1 MQVITVQLKKVKLG
15 NGETLAYRERS
26 GGHIPLVLIHGN
38 MTSSKHW
45 DIVLDR
51 MDECYKIYA
60 VDMRGFG
67 ESSYHRGIASIKDLS
82 DDIKDW
88 VDGLGLRDFSMA
100 GWSTGGAVA
109 MQFVI
114 DYPGVCKNLIL
125 LASAS
130 TRGYPFFGTKAD
142 GTPDLGNR
150 LRTMEEVMMDSGK
163 TVPVQAAY
171 DGNDREFLRAL
182 WNALIYSH
190 NQPEEDRYEEYI
202 DDMRTQ
208 RNLAHIY
215 QALNM
220 FNISDVYN
228 GLVEGTDQAAS
239 ISIPVL
245 VLRGDRDYVITK
257 EMTEEI
263 VEDIGENATFVEL
276 KNSGHSP
283 LIDDVDQLLHTMT
296 SFLQMKE
303 EPA

>member
-1 MQVITVQLKKVKLG
+1 MTKVQLKKALLG

-26 GGHIPLVLIHGN
+26 GGHIPLVLVHGN

-45 DIVLDR
+45 DIVLEN
-51 MDECYKIYA
+51 MDERYKMYA

-67 ESSYHRGIASIKDLS
+67 ESSYYREIKSIKDLS
-82 DDIKDW
+82 DDLKDW
-88 VDGLGLRDFSMA
+88 VDGLGLKEFSIM

-109 MQFVI
+109 MQYVI
-114 DYPGVCKNLIL
+114 DYPDDCKNLIL

-130 TRGYPFFGTKAD
+130 TRGYPFMGTKED
-142 GTPDLGNR
+142 GTTDLGKR
-150 LRTMEEVMMDSGK
+150 LRTIDEVKLDKGK
-163 TVPVQAAY
+163 TIPVQAAY
-171 DGNDREFLRAL
+171 DRNDREFLRNL

-190 NQPEEDRYEEYI
+190 TQPDVRCYEEYI

-215 QALNM
+215 HALNT
-220 FNISDVYN
+220 FNISDVHN
-228 GLVEGTDQAAS
+228 GLVDGSGKAGT

-245 VLRGDRDYVITK
+245 VLRGERDYVITK

-263 VEDIGENATFVEL
+263 IEDIGENAVFVEL

-283 LIDDVDQLLHTMT
+283 LIDDLDQLLDTIH
-296 SFLQMKE
+296 SFLQTKE
-303 EPA
+303 EMA

>member
-1 MQVITVQLKKVKLG
+1 MITVQLKKVKLG

-88 VDGLGLRDFSMA
+88 VDGLG
-100 GWSTGGAVA
+100 
-109 MQFVI
+109 
-114 DYPGVCKNLIL
+114 
-125 LASAS
+125 
-130 TRGYPFFGTKAD
+130 
-142 GTPDLGNR
+142 
-150 LRTMEEVMMDSGK
+150 
-163 TVPVQAAY
+163 
-171 DGNDREFLRAL
+171 LRAL

-283 LIDDVDQLLHTMT
+283 LIDDVDQLLQTMT

>member
-1 MQVITVQLKKVKLG
+1 MAAVQLKKVLLG
-15 NGETLAYRERS
+15 NGETLAYRERN

-45 DIVLDR
+45 DVVLDK
-51 MDECYKIYA
+51 MDESYKIYA

-67 ESSYHRGIASIKDLS
+67 ESSYHREITSIKDLS

-88 VDGLGLRDFSMA
+88 VDELGLRDFSMV

-109 MQFVI
+109 MQFAI
-114 DYPGVCKNLIL
+114 DYPDYCKNLIL

-130 TRGYPFFGTKAD
+130 TRGYPFFGTKSD
-142 GTPDLGNR
+142 GTPDMGNR
-150 LRTMEEVMMDSGK
+150 LRRIEEIMMDSGK

-171 DGNDREFLRAL
+171 DGNNREFLRTL
-182 WNALIYSH
+182 WNSLIYSH
-190 NQPEEDRYEEYI
+190 NQPDDERYEAYI

-215 QALNM
+215 QALNT
-220 FNISDVYN
+220 FNVSSAYN
-228 GLVEGTDQAAS
+228 GLVDGTNQASS

-257 EMTEEI
+257 EMAEETI
-263 VEDIGENATFVEL
+263 EDIGENATFVEL

-283 LIDDVDQLLHTMT
+283 LIDDVDQLLRAMT

>member
-1 MQVITVQLKKVKLG
+1 MATVQIKKVLLG

-26 GGHIPLVLIHGN
+26 GGHIPLVLLHGN

-45 DIVLDR
+45 DVV
-51 MDECYKIYA
+51 MDKMEESYKIYA

-67 ESSYHRGIASIKDLS
+67 ESSYHREITSIKDLS
-82 DDIKDW
+82 DDLKDW
-88 VDGLGLRDFSMA
+88 VDEVGLKEFSIM

-114 DYPGVCKNLIL
+114 DHPDHCNNLIL

-130 TRGYPFFGTKAD
+130 TRGYPFFGTKED
-142 GTPDLGNR
+142 GTPDLENR
-150 LRTMEEVMMDSGK
+150 LRTIEEVMVDKGK
-163 TVPVQAAY
+163 TIPVQAAY
-171 DGNDREFLRAL
+171 DENDREFLRGL

-190 NQPEEDRYEEYI
+190 TQPEEEHYEEYI

-208 RNLAHIY
+208 RNLASIY
-215 QALNM
+215 QALNT
-220 FNISDVYN
+220 FNISGNHN
-228 GLVEGTDQAAS
+228 GLVEGADKSST

-283 LIDDVDQLLHTMT
+283 LIDDLDQLLQVIE
-296 SFLQMKE
+296 SFLQAKE
-303 EPA
+303 EMA

>member
-1 MQVITVQLKKVKLG
+1 MITVQLKKVELG

-45 DIVLDR
+45 DVVLDR
-51 MDECYKIYA
+51 MDESYKIYA

-67 ESSYHRGIASIKDLS
+67 ESSYHGGITSIKDLS

-88 VDGLGLRDFSMA
+88 ADVLGLSDFSMA

-142 GTPDLGNR
+142 GTPDIGNR

-163 TVPVQAAY
+163 TVPVQTAY
-171 DGNDREFLRAL
+171 DGNDRDFLRSL

-190 NQPEEDRYEEYI
+190 NQPEEERYEEYI

-215 QALNM
+215 QALNT
-220 FNISDVYN
+220 FNISGVYN
-228 GLVEGTDQAAS
+228 GLVEGTDQAGS

-257 EMTEEI
+257 EMTQEI
-263 VEDIGENATFVEL
+263 VEDIGESATFVEL

-283 LIDDVDQLLHTMT
+283 LIDDVDQLLRAMT

>member
-1 MQVITVQLKKVKLG
+1 MATVQLKKVLLG
-15 NGETLAYRERS
+15 NGETFAYRERS
-26 GGHIPLVLIHGN
+26 GGHIPLVLVHGN

-45 DIVLDR
+45 DVVLEKL
-51 MDECYKIYA
+51 DETYKVYA

-67 ESSYHRGIASIKDLS
+67 ESSYHREIEGIRDLS
-82 DDIKDW
+82 DDLKDW
-88 VDGLGLRDFSMA
+88 VDGIGLERFSMV

-114 DYPGVCKNLIL
+114 DYPDYCKNLIL

-130 TRGYPFFGTKAD
+130 TRGYPFFGTKED
-142 GTPDLGNR
+142 GTPDIGNR
-150 LRTMEEVMMDSGK
+150 LRTVDEVMMDKGK
-163 TVPVQAAY
+163 TIPVQAAY
-171 DGNDREFLRAL
+171 DQNDRSFLRGL
-182 WNALIYSH
+182 WNALIYTH
-190 NQPEEDRYEEYI
+190 AEPDEGRYEEYI
-202 DDMRTQ
+202 NDMRTQ

-215 QALNM
+215 QALNT
-220 FNISDVYN
+220 FNISNTHN
-228 GLVEGTDQAAS
+228 GLVEGTGKASS

-263 VEDIGENATFVEL
+263 VEDIGENAVFVEL

-283 LIDDVDQLLHTMT
+283 LIDDLDQLLRQIQ

-303 EPA
+303 ELT

>member
-1 MQVITVQLKKVKLG
+1 MTTVLLKKVLLG

-26 GGHIPLVLIHGN
+26 GGHIPLILVHGN

-45 DIVLDR
+45 DLVLEN
-51 MDECYKIYA
+51 MDERYKIYA

-67 ESSYHRGIASIKDLS
+67 ESSYHREIECIKDLS
-82 DDIKDW
+82 DDLKDW
-88 VDGLGLRDFSMA
+88 VDVLGLKGFSMM

-109 MQFVI
+109 MQYVI
-114 DYPGVCKNLIL
+114 DYPIDCQNLIL

-130 TRGYPFFGTKAD
+130 TRGYPFYGTKED
-142 GTPDLGNR
+142 GTPDLGKR
-150 LRTMEEVMMDSGK
+150 LRTIDDVKLDKGK
-163 TVPVQAAY
+163 TIPVQAAY
-171 DGNDREFLRAL
+171 DVNDRDFLRGL

-190 NQPEEDRYEEYI
+190 NQPEARRYEEYI

-215 QALNM
+215 QALNT
-220 FNISDVYN
+220 FNISDVNN
-228 GLVEGTDQAAS
+228 GLVDGTGKAGA

-245 VLRGDRDYVITK
+245 VIRGERDYVITK

-263 VEDIGENATFVEL
+263 IGDIGENAAFVEL

-283 LIDDVDQLLHTMT
+283 LIDDLDQLLDTIH
-296 SFLQMKE
+296 SFLHTKE
-303 EPA
+303 EMA

>member
-1 MQVITVQLKKVKLG
+1 MTTVVLKKVLLG

-26 GGHIPLVLIHGN
+26 GGHIPLVLVHGN

-45 DIVLDR
+45 DIVLEN
-51 MDECYKIYA
+51 MDGRYKIYA

-67 ESSYHRGIASIKDLS
+67 ESSYHREIASIKDLS
-82 DDIKDW
+82 DDLKDW
-88 VDGLGLRDFSMA
+88 VDVLGLNGFSMM

-109 MQFVI
+109 MQYVI
-114 DYPGVCKNLIL
+114 DHPDDCKNLIL

-130 TRGYPFFGTKAD
+130 TRGYPFMGTKED
-142 GTPDLGNR
+142 GTPDLGKR
-150 LRTMEEVMMDSGK
+150 LRTTEEVKSDKGK
-163 TVPVQAAY
+163 TIPVQAAY
-171 DGNDREFLRAL
+171 DGNDRDFLRGL

-190 NQPEEDRYEEYI
+190 TQPEARRYEEYI

-215 QALNM
+215 QALNT
-220 FNISDVYN
+220 FNISGVYN
-228 GLVEGTDQAAS
+228 GLVEGTGKAGT

-245 VLRGDRDYVITK
+245 VIRGERDYVITK

-263 VEDIGENATFVEL
+263 IVDIGENAIFVEL

-283 LIDDVDQLLHTMT
+283 LIDDLDQLLDTIH
-296 SFLQMKE
+296 SFLHTKE
-303 EPA
+303 EMA

>member
-1 MQVITVQLKKVKLG
+1 MTTVQLKKVLLE
-15 NGETLAYRERS
+15 NGETFAYRERV

-45 DIVLDR
+45 DVVLDKL
-51 MDECYKIYA
+51 DESYKVYA

-67 ESSYHRGIASIKDLS
+67 ESSYHGEVGGIKDLS
-82 DDIKDW
+82 DDLKDW
-88 VDGLGLRDFSMA
+88 VEELGLRDFSMM

-109 MQFVI
+109 MQFAI
-114 DYPGVCKNLIL
+114 DYPEHCKNLIL

-142 GTPDLGNR
+142 GTPDMENR
-150 LRTMEEVMMDSGK
+150 LRTIDDVRRDSGK

-171 DGNDREFLRAL
+171 DGDDREFLRTL

-190 NQPEEDRYEEYI
+190 NQPDEEHYESYI

-208 RNLAHIY
+208 RNLAEIY
-215 QALNM
+215 QALNT
-220 FNISDVYN
+220 FNISGVHN
-228 GLVEGTDQAAS
+228 GLVEGNGKASS

-257 EMTEEI
+257 EMAEEI

-283 LIDDVDQLLHTMT
+283 LIDDVEQLLATIQL
-296 SFLQMKE
+296 FLQTKE
-303 EPA
+303 ELA

>member
-1 MQVITVQLKKVKLG
+1 MTSVQLKKVLLG
-15 NGETLAYRERS
+15 NGETFAYRERS
-26 GGHIPLVLIHGN
+26 GGHIPLVLVHGN

-45 DIVLDR
+45 DVVLDN
-51 MDECYKIYA
+51 MDERYKIYA
-60 VDMRGFG
+60 VDLRGFG
-67 ESSYHRGIASIKDLS
+67 ESSYHRGIESIKDLS
-82 DDIKDW
+82 DDLKDW
-88 VDGLGLRDFSMA
+88 VDGIDLKGFSMV

-114 DYPGVCKNLIL
+114 DHPEYCNNLIL

-130 TRGYPFFGTKAD
+130 TRGYPFFGTKED

-150 LRTMEEVMMDSGK
+150 LRTIDEVMVDKGK
-163 TVPVQAAY
+163 TFPVQAAY
-171 DGNDREFLRAL
+171 DENDRAFLRSL
-182 WNALIYSH
+182 WNALIYTH
-190 NQPEEDRYEEYI
+190 AQPDEGRYEEYI

-215 QALNM
+215 QALNT
-220 FNISDVYN
+220 FNISNAHN
-228 GLVEGTDQAAS
+228 GLVEGTKKAGS

-263 VEDIGENATFVEL
+263 VEDIGENAQFVEL

-283 LIDDVDQLLHTMT
+283 LIDDLDQLLHIIQ
-296 SFLQMKE
+296 SFLQKKE
-303 EPA
+303 ELA